1 MCRLRKRQLYKY
13 CSEVIIPPNVIS
25 ANLWKVPSVQDV
37 ITCYSGPVHIKV
49 SRPVW
54 DLVCAVHSF
63 DCTLKLLMCVDAN
76 WPLLHINPAVF
87 QLLSHIF

>member
-49 SRPVW
+49 SRAGL
-54 DLVCAVHSF
+54 DHVCAVRSF
-63 DCTLKLLMCVDAN
+63 DYILRFLVYVDAI
-76 WPLLHINPAVF
+76 WL
-87 QLLSHIF
+87 

>member
-49 SRPVW
+49 GTA
-54 DLVCAVHSF
+54 DLDHMLCCAVLCCSVL
-63 DCTLKLLMCVDAN
+63 CCAVLKVQCIALG
-76 WPLLHINPAVF
+76 IY
-87 QLLSHIF
+87 

>member
-49 SRPVW
+49 GRPEPHFVSA
-54 DLVCAVHSF
+54 DGAVQSF
-63 DCTLKLLMCVDAN
+63 DYTLDAS
-76 WPLLHINPAVF
+76 WLI
-87 QLLSHIF
+87 